1 MDVLKRRRIITLVS
15 GLGVSALALA
25 GCSSGG
31 GGSEESDTL
40 TVWFPGTNAAEISLV
55 TDTLV
60 PAFEEETGVEVEVT
74 FLDYGDMS
82 TKLNAAFAA
91 GNAPDIF
98 GHGPAAIADF
108 VVNERIE
115 PLDDFVESMPE
126 SDQADLADA
135 FEGGQVDG
143 TQYLVPLSIQSNLIA
158 YDRADLREAGLGE
171 ELDVSSWEELREV
184 AEQLTVRDGDKVTRA
199 GLLLPSA
206 SPGNQQAFLA
216 LLASAGGQL
225 ISDDGEASAF
235 NTPEGLAALEY
246 FVDLYQGDD
255 AIGNQ
260 LGAQWTDSPPTQQ
273 PLMLDQASI
282 AIMPSFRVSALL
294 ATDPDFAVAVAPPMT
309 LGDGDEG
316 HYVGGAGPGLMISS
330 DAPDK
335 ELAWDFIQY
344 LLSPEVSEQY
354 VEGIGAIPARQSAI
368 DTPYVADDP
377 LMTQYVEL
385 IPTYVP
391 NPTVPGWIAAR
402 DAMSSVLEQALNGQV
417 TPQEALDRMQTEID
431 EILASAR

>member
-1 MDVLKRRRIITLVS
+1 MDVSKQHRVVALVT
-15 GLGVSALALA
+15 GVAASALVLA
-25 GCSSGG
+25 GCTSEGG
-31 GGSEESDTL
+31 DSENMDSL

-55 TDTLV
+55 TETLV

-108 VVNERIE
+108 VVNERVE
-115 PLDDFVESMPE
+115 PLDDFVASMPE
-126 SDQADLADA
+126 SDRQDLADA
-135 FEGGQVDG
+135 FTGGQVDG

-158 YDRADLREAGLGE
+158 YDRADLRDAGLGD
-171 ELDVSSWEELREV
+171 ELDVGSWEELLDV

-225 ISDDGEASAF
+225 ISDDGKTSAF
-235 NTPEGLAALEY
+235 NSPEGLAALEY
-246 FVDLYQGDD
+246 FIDLYQGDD
-255 AIGNQ
+255 AVGNQ

-294 ATDPDFAVAVAPPMT
+294 ATDPDIAVAVAPPMT
-309 LGDGDEG
+309 LGDGSEG
-316 HYVGGAGPGLMISS
+316 HYVGGAGPGLMISADS
-330 DAPDK
+330 PKK
-335 ELAWDFIQY
+335 ELAWDFIDY
-344 LLSPEVSEQY
+344 LLSPEVSEEY
-354 VEGIGAIPARQSAI
+354 VQGIGAIPARQSAI

-391 NPTVPGWIAAR
+391 NPTVPGWVAAR
-402 DAMSSVLEQALNGQV
+402 DAISSVLEQALNGQ
-417 TPQEALDRMQTEID
+417 TSPQDALDRMQAD
-431 EILASAR
+431 VDDILASAR